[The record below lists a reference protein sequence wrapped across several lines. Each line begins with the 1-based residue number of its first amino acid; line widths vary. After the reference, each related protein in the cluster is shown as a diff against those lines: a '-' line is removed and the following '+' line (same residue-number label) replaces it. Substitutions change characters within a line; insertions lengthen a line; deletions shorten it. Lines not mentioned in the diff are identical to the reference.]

1 MALQRQ
7 GNRMSLTHHRPTR
20 CRPLARGLVLA
31 VVMSLAGTVSFG
43 AWAAVSSSTPT
54 AKSTPAAKSTT
65 SFGSFGAKGKEPA
78 AAKATAT
85 APKPVVAAAAPAQAA
100 APAVAS
106 AKVTAPAPTPVAA
119 TSFGMF
125 GSPTKAAAAVG
136 VGAAV
141 AATTMPAATDA
152 TASPSSTTPASPSS
166 PSLNAVT
173 ASKTMASDLAN
184 SAARKQAL
192 DVLDQRRNAAVA
204 TGMAAGAI
212 ASERD
217 GRHGDASQTA
227 QTTQP
232 GIDPRNP
239 LGIRRDYGTPPVVS
253 STRASDQATQD
264 ALDAAYRMGRAT
276 TPTQVIVV
284 NRDRSYDRSYDR
296 TYTPNVVTPP
306 VAMGSR
312 VDDDAAQVA
321 LNRVNKPASDGPL
334 PWMGLFMTLLALAA
348 IGGGLYYWWSRKQA
362 AAAARSKRYVL

>member
-1 MALQRQ
+1 
-7 GNRMSLTHHRPTR
+7 MSLTHHRPTR

-78 AAKATAT
+78 A

-276 TPTQVIVV
+276 APASTQVIVV
-284 NRDRSYDRSYDR
+284 NRDRSYDRPYDRPYDR

-312 VDDDAAQVA
+312 ADDDAAQVA
-321 LNRVNKPASDGPL
+321 LDRLNKPASGGPL